1 MQNEEVWGKITYDTL
16 TTIQEDYSIDNYRNR
31 EKLIEMIINGTDKNL
46 IAGIVIDMED
56 VQENQEKFINELVP
70 RLKEKNIITA
80 IKINRKSNE
89 EKFVKVVDYIIK

>member
-16 TTIQEDYSIDNYRNR
+16 SFLQEDYLMDSYLNRN
-31 EKLIEMIINGTDKNL
+31 KLIENIINGTKNNS

-70 RLKEKNIITA
+70 RLKEQNIITA